1 MLAVSIC
8 LPMTVLATGT
18 DTGTGTGTGTSSGT
32 SGGHDS
38 TGDGTNQDIG
48 EGSGQSSDGM
58 TAVSDGITIDP
69 VTNDITYTSNDHQ
82 HKPGQTYY
90 HTVGFDVADA
100 TVVTN
105 ADGSP
110 KTNKEGDP
118 ILKETG
124 NGSIKIWLPDDTDLT
139 NSLCHNN
146 GTWNPDTA
154 GLVTTT
160 SWTINYTELLN
171 LIAVQNPA
179 WYERLTEGKTTVA
192 LKLDSIFQVMKNK
205 KEIDDNGGNYYDKNS
220 YSAMCKK
227 YGFRLGYIMTH
238 ANKGTI
244 KNYVTPNPDDTSD
257 PTEDADAQIAIN
269 REYKNPDGSDR
280 VIGKEAADVY
290 TYNYN
295 PDGQFDLGDSIPTS
309 EKVRNGYQADAW
321 FGQSLIGKHTATKTW
336 YFTGNI
342 TYDET
347 EVVKDADGKDVL
359 DAKGNKITYTNT
371 VSKPNY
377 YKVTR
382 EVSYWYLAYTA
393 FYDLDT
399 IKTTNEVFPEKTHNY
414 TSNITVPMSATQSGK
429 DLTQSGAS
437 STGDRPD
444 DTYHIDWDN
453 AFPSK
458 NSNVSTSGS
467 SKSEAI
473 AAFDKEAESRID
485 AAGDILVRNDSL
497 KIDGHTYM
505 DGTTHKYS
513 ESKDSE
519 KAGDKYA
526 YNEIGENDYG
536 FDEEKQDTSMT
547 GENEVISPNVKN
559 GTYGTD
565 IEAVYKSIITPSE
578 SSATQQKGASYNT
591 SESGKGKAGYILSG
605 VTPTK
610 LSLSY
615 ASQEPVKVHTPV
627 VSPVKIEGS
636 ESTTQLVTKA
646 KNDDVDY
653 QLLLDGTYTIKFD
666 PEVHFEHI
674 GYVEA
679 ANNTGLSSG
688 MYNKYTKRKY
698 VCFPFTVQVDGKI
711 YEPSDKTK
719 AATDDCPA
727 KEAGYTDWIK
737 LYSDDADGHDTDS
750 SEDKNANTTKIY
762 IPTWAAEGS
771 DYTVKYM
778 VVPENATKEDFDR
791 EQGNEDYGLNIEKGT
806 NGNYKY
812 MALYTM
818 EVQLSGRVYDFQA
831 VGIQDKF
838 NYITA
843 KEKENTDMSN
853 EDYPFCPTLS
863 EKKQG
868 TLNRLGGNTL
878 RYTFNGKTTTN
889 WSAKNIL
896 PFSTGTGGLC
906 KLDGELAESTQFAF
920 SVRTIANL
928 WNEDGSDE
936 MYIIPT
942 YRWVSYDGKT
952 TKDNVNVYYTKY
964 TDTGKYEY
972 CKYGSEQDTSMFAK
986 LSLGDEKLKGSFYED
1001 NPRFNSD
1008 RAYDP
1013 KNPNWWQ
1020 QNDLL
1025 FSYETAN
1032 KWLMSTYG
1040 KNTHYCGVD
1049 AYLNKTQPCS
1059 TLSKIR
1065 MTQDLRILSGNTEQ
1079 LAQNLDKQES
1089 SLTYVKSKDENYQR
1103 YPLLENSRWYTALF
1117 YL

>member
-1 MLAVSIC
+1 MCRKYFSNSTLACIKSHMNKGMVKNYK
-8 LPMTVLATGT
+8 PT
-18 DTGTGTGTGTSSGT
+18 DT
-32 SGGHDS
+32 
-38 TGDGTNQDIG
+38 
-48 EGSGQSSDGM
+48 
-58 TAVSDGITIDP
+58 DP
-69 VTNDITYTSNDHQ
+69 T
-82 HKPGQTYY
+82 
-90 HTVGFDVADA
+90 
-100 TVVTN
+100 
-105 ADGSP
+105 
-110 KTNKEGDP
+110 
-118 ILKETG
+118 
-124 NGSIKIWLPDDTDLT
+124 
-139 NSLCHNN
+139 
-146 GTWNPDTA
+146 
-154 GLVTTT
+154 
-160 SWTINYTELLN
+160 
-171 LIAVQNPA
+171 
-179 WYERLTEGKTTVA
+179 
-192 LKLDSIFQVMKNK
+192 
-205 KEIDDNGGNYYDKNS
+205 
-220 YSAMCKK
+220 
-227 YGFRLGYIMTH
+227 
-238 ANKGTI
+238 
-244 KNYVTPNPDDTSD
+244 D
-257 PTEDADAQIAIN
+257 PTEDADAQININ

-280 VIGKEAADVY
+280 IIGKEDADVY

-321 FGQSLIGKHTATKTW
+321 FGRSLIGKHNATKTW
-336 YFTGNI
+336 SFGGNI
-342 TYDET
+342 TWDET
-347 EVVKDADGKDVL
+347 VVAKDADGNDEL
-359 DAKGNKITYTNT
+359 DANGNRITTTVQNSEIHVYT
-371 VSKPNY
+371 VS
-377 YKVTR
+377 R

-812 MALYTM
+812 MAIYTM

-853 EDYPFCPTLS
+853 EDYSFCPTLS

-1089 SLTYVKSKDENYQR
+1089 NLTYVKSKDENYQR
-1103 YPLLENSRWYTALF
+1103 YPLLENSRGYLLAIYYIAIVYYT
-1117 YL
+1117 